1 MIEIIAGLC
10 LLLGTFFVVVASI
23 GILRLP
29 DLYIRMH
36 AATKA
41 GTVGL
46 TFFLLPVAL
55 LLQDITVLSRVA
67 GTLFFVVLTSP
78 LAAHLLGRAM
88 MKKGY
93 RMWRREQE

>member
-46 TFFLLPVAL
+46 TFFCYPLPCCYK
-55 LLQDITVLSRVA
+55 ISPCYRV
-67 GTLFFVVLTSP
+67 
-78 LAAHLLGRAM
+78 
-88 MKKGY
+88 
-93 RMWRREQE
+93 